1 MRPPSSSSSSSSS
14 PAAVPEPGGR
24 MSALTMRAVA
34 RMSRARWFVFLRRV
48 YQYQNGPR
56 SDLGSNPF
64 NSPGWLA
71 LELGVIVAQ
80 VVLTTAVVATSA
92 AERPAWP
99 LRLWVAAYNVGNVL
113 SLPLLYW
120 RHRHSSSSS
129 SAGGGR
135 GDLEMHGANDAP
147 GNRSY
152 LMNKAR
158 AFLELFFAMWFV
170 MGNVWVFDARLG
182 SFQRAPR
189 LYALCVSLLAWNAV
203 VYSLPFLLFLLL
215 CCFVPAVGY
224 ALGYNMNSASVG
236 RGASDEQLAA
246 LPRWRFKEP
255 DVARDR
261 ERDDQYGEKE
271 EVRQLPCTHVFHL
284 KCVDRE
290 MWVYSPSLTLTAPA
304 DQPHLLHIYHDDRR
318 TMRASHLSR
327 GSLGGPVLTS
337 SRR

>member
-261 ERDDQYGEKE
+261 ERDDQECCICLAQYGEKE

-284 KCVDRE
+284 KCVDR
-290 MWVYSPSLTLTAPA
+290 WLR
-304 DQPHLLHIYHDDRR
+304 II
-318 TMRASHLSR
+318 
-327 GSLGGPVLTS
+327 S
-337 SRR
+337 SCPLCKQELK

>member
-1 MRPPSSSSSSSSS
+1 MRPSPSSSSLS
-14 PAAVPEPGGR
+14 AAAAMAAPGGGGGR
-24 MSALTMRAVA
+24 VSAFTMRAVA
-34 RMSRARWFVFLRRV
+34 RMSRARWFIFLRRV

-80 VVLTTAVVATSA
+80 MVLTTAVVATSPR
-92 AERPAWP
+92 ERPAWP

-120 RHRHSSSSS
+120 RHRHSSSAAA
-129 SAGGGR
+129 AGGALSD
-135 GDLEMHGANDAP
+135 DLEMRGASD
-147 GNRSY
+147 GIRSF

-182 SFQRAPR
+182 SFHRAPR
-189 LYALCVSLLAWNAV
+189 LYALCIALLAWNAV

-215 CCFVPAVGY
+215 CCFVPMVGY

-246 LPRWRFKEP
+246 LPRWRFKEQP
-255 DVARDR
+255 DVPRDR
-261 ERDDQYGEKE
+261 DHDDQECCICLAQYREKE
-271 EVRQLPCTHVFHL
+271 EVRQLPCTHMFHL
-284 KCVDRE
+284 RCVDR
-290 MWVYSPSLTLTAPA
+290 WLR
-304 DQPHLLHIYHDDRR
+304 II
-318 TMRASHLSR
+318 
-327 GSLGGPVLTS
+327 S
-337 SRR
+337 SCPLCKQELK

>member
-1 MRPPSSSSSSSSS
+1 MRPPSSSSSSTS
-14 PAAVPEPGGR
+14 AAAHGGSR
-24 MSALTMRAVA
+24 ASAFTMRAVA
-34 RMSRARWFVFLRRV
+34 RMSRARWFIFLRRV

-80 VVLTTAVVATSA
+80 MLLTTAVVASSPN
-92 AERPAWP
+92 ERPAWP
-99 LRLWVAAYNVGNVL
+99 LRVWVAAYNVGNVL

-120 RHRHSSSSS
+120 RHRHS
-129 SAGGGR
+129 AAAGR
-135 GDLEMHGANDAP
+135 GDPALSDDLEMHGAGDPLIRNS
-147 GNRSY
+147 SY

-189 LYALCVSLLAWNAV
+189 LYALCIGLLAWNAI

-215 CCFVPAVGY
+215 CCFVPMVGY

-246 LPRWRFKEP
+246 LPRWRFKED
-255 DVARDR
+255 DVSMRNR
-261 ERDDQYGEKE
+261 EHDDQQCCICLAQYRDKE
-271 EVRQLPCTHVFHL
+271 EVRQLPCTHMFHL
-284 KCVDRE
+284 KCVDR
-290 MWVYSPSLTLTAPA
+290 WLR
-304 DQPHLLHIYHDDRR
+304 II
-318 TMRASHLSR
+318 
-327 GSLGGPVLTS
+327 S
-337 SRR
+337 SCPLCKQELE